1 MVVKGKHMVM
11 GRAYRGLYGLKHIQ
25 FGNNVSHAHN
35 KTRRSWK
42 PNVQYKAFWSEVNQR
57 FLRFRMTTS
66 VIKQVKKLK
75 NGIDEYLIN
84 TPNEV
89 RNPSGTVRAR
99 ARCVCLLGEGCAR
112 MPQAKMPR
120 NSQVLLY
127 DKAIKIKKNM
137 VKRLRHEHLSKGS
150 PEGMVQLGEGK
161 PAAAAA
167 EVEAAARGSRPAI
180 PS

>member
-1 MVVKGKHMVM
+1 VRRHMVVKGKHMVM

-89 RNPSGTVRAR
+89 
-99 ARCVCLLGEGCAR
+99 
-112 MPQAKMPR
+112 
-120 NSQVLLY
+120 LLY
-127 DKAIKIKKNM
+127 DKAINIKKNM
-137 VKRLRHEHLSKGS
+137 VKRLRQEHLSKGA
-150 PEGMVQLGEGK
+150 PEGVVQLGEGK

-167 EVEAAARGSRPAI
+167 EVEAAARAPAI